1 VTNNDLAENLVA
13 LLGKDVIRSLFQN
26 KKWGKYFALLGLP
39 QEKISCDLGIIYFF
53 PKSQH
58 FFCCFS
64 SDNRMLSGRAGLR
77 GWQRGGIALS
87 PPL

>member
-39 QEKISCDLGIIYFF
+39 QEKISCDLGFYLFLPQISTFLLLFF
-53 PKSQH
+53 
-58 FFCCFS
+58 F
-64 SDNRMLSGRAGLR
+64 
-77 GWQRGGIALS
+77 
-87 PPL
+87 